1 MINVNIHPN
10 TADATAKATSGASGV
25 NWLEIECGGSS
36 VVFFCDAHQLEAFR
50 MIADIFNDA
59 FARKAEPC
67 TPAR

>member
-1 MINVNIHPN
+1 MVSIYIHPTVDRVKARAVV
-10 TADATAKATSGASGV
+10 TADTANLKFTMDGG
-25 NWLEIECGGSS
+25 EITVCG
-36 VVFFCDAHQLEAFR
+36 HQKNAEAFR

>member
-10 TADATAKATSGASGV
+10 TADATAKARTQCSFC
-25 NWLEIECGGSS
+25 WIEFKVGEATIS
-36 VVFFCDAHQLEAFR
+36 FFGKPDQLDALR

>member
-1 MINVNIHPN
+1 MMNISIHPN
-10 TADATAKATSGASGV
+10 NGASKAKATRGASGV